1 MSETEDNATG
11 IVMDPSQIE
20 SYTQAEVESMI
31 SQLERSKNGERNN
44 LGQDLAA
51 IAAEFY
57 TQKNA
62 EKWADEQPDEQPEAK
77 AEAND
82 EQPDEDDEDDEQPFE
97 TCPVCG
103 EPIDYCLGHGEIGDP
118 EGHARLLE
126 IEAEDDNVAV
136 YLGEPEQPDEM
147 SLGDLAD
154 VIETVQ
160 AEAKAEADEQ
170 PKLPLT
176 KTEAYAIVKD
186 ARLGLRQADDRI
198 YLGTADEVRAAL
210 EHCISAAQSLLSD
223 LSDRGI
229 RGLGTPKS

>member
-1 MSETEDNATG
+1 
-11 IVMDPSQIE
+11 
-20 SYTQAEVESMI
+20 MI

-62 EKWADEQPDEQPEAK
+62 EKWADEQPNEQLDKLWAQALADEQPEAK
-77 AEAND
+77 AEA
-82 EQPDEDDEDDEQPFE
+82 DEDDEQPFE